1 MLEIWTIKIVF
12 GLRLHLGS
20 ARKSKVVKSE
30 NTTSVFSSLK
40 KMFQYLC
47 FMKEQGAQKWLC
59 TAVNIRGHA
68 VTIRY
73 IDPCGACNSTITDVD
88 SASINP
94 YQGQKG
100 TRNVKACLRA
110 AHNAIYKVGS
120 I

>member
-47 FMKEQGAQKWLC
+47 FMKEQGAQKWPC

-100 TRNVKACLRA
+100 TRNVTACLRA